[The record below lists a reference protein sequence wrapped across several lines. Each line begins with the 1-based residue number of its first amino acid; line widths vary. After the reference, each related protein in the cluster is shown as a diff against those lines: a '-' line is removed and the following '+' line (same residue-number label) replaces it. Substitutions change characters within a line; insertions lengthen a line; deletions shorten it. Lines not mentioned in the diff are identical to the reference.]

1 MMVYHSRWKRH
12 IGWILLAL
20 LVAILSLFIW
30 AYQKP
35 EHFIGFLLNASPTA
49 AAQKLYLG
57 EDQQD
62 GKAVTW
68 DNWMQAPFNRL
79 AFRQVAHFLNTVPV
93 SRGNSPTSPLEQ
105 ASLKEIKRIDT
116 LELPNNLSLDSILKG
131 TDTDAFIALKDG
143 KVLVEQYF
151 NGQRP
156 ESKHIMMSVTKSF
169 TGIITEMMI
178 LEGLLAETELIGDV
192 VPELQGTAFADA
204 TIRNALDMEI
214 SMVFDETY
222 DDPNSDISRFIYAS
236 GLMPWPRGQAEFDSL
251 YDFLA
256 SLRKLDAHGHE
267 FQYTTA
273 TTEVLGWVITK
284 RGGKPFQQQFEER
297 LFRRIGAEYNAYF
310 AADTQNVA
318 VAGGGLNVTLRDMA
332 RLVLLV
338 ANDGFWN
345 GQQIVPK
352 AIIQKIKQG
361 GDPSHF
367 PDFLGETASYK
378 SQWYVD
384 ASQGTL
390 RALGINGQE
399 VFIDAASGIVI
410 VQQSSHPDAVGLYSL
425 LSWALQDA
433 FASTYSQTHSSE

>member
-1 MMVYHSRWKRH
+1 MHKRANWKIRLGWASLSLIVT
-12 IGWILLAL
+12 IGILLL
-20 LVAILSLFIW
+20 WV
-30 AYQKP
+30 YQKP
-35 EHFIGFLLNASPTA
+35 GQFAAMLLDPSPTA
-49 AAQKLYLG
+49 AELNLYVG
-57 EDQQD
+57 RDKQD
-62 GKAVTW
+62 GSAVTW
-68 DNWMQAPFNRL
+68 ANWMQAPFNRL
-79 AFRQVAHFLNTVPV
+79 AFRRISDFLNTVPISRV
-93 SRGNSPTSPLEQ
+93 SDKATSLETAPLNQ
-105 ASLKEIKRIDT
+105 TALLND
-116 LELPNNLSLDSILKG
+116 LDLPNDLSLDVILKG

-143 KVLVEQYF
+143 KVLVERYF

-169 TGIITEMMI
+169 TGIIAEMMI
-178 LEGLLAETELIGDV
+178 LEGLLDENELIGNI
-192 VPELQGTAFADA
+192 VPELESTAFADA
-204 TIRNALDMEI
+204 TLRNVLDMEV

-222 DDPNSDISRFIYAS
+222 ADPDSDISRFIYAS
-236 GLMPWPRGQAEFDSL
+236 GLLPWPDGKAEFDSL
-251 YDFLA
+251 YDFLG
-256 SLRKLDAHGHE
+256 SLRKQDSHGRE

-284 RGGKPFQQQFEER
+284 RGGKPFHQQFEER
-297 LFRRIGAEYNAYF
+297 LFSRIGAEYDAYF

-318 VAGGGLNVTLRDMA
+318 VAGGGLSVTLRDMA

-345 GQQIVPK
+345 GQQIVPQ

-367 PDFLGETASYK
+367 PDFLGETSSYK

-399 VFIDAASGIVI
+399 VFVDAASGIVI
-410 VQQSSHPDAVGLYSL
+410 VQQSSHPNAVGLYSL
-425 LSWALQDA
+425 LSWALQDV
-433 FASTYSQTHSSE
+433 FAKTYSETQPNE

>member
-1 MMVYHSRWKRH
+1 MMVYHSRWKRR

-20 LVAILSLFIW
+20 LVAILSLLIW

-68 DNWMQAPFNRL
+68 ANWMQAPFNRL
-79 AFRQVAHFLNTVPV
+79 AFRQVANFLNTVPI
-93 SRGNSPTSPLEQ
+93 SRGNNPTSPLER
-105 ASLKEIKRIDT
+105 ASLEEIKRIDT
-116 LELPNNLSLDSILKG
+116 LELPNNLSLDSVLKG
-131 TDTDAFIALKDG
+131 TDTDAFIALRDG

-156 ESKHIMMSVTKSF
+156 DSKHIMMSVTKSF
-169 TGIITEMMI
+169 TGIIAEMMI
-178 LEGLLAETELIGDV
+178 LEGLLDENELIGNII
-192 VPELQGTAFADA
+192 PELENTAFADA
-204 TIRNALDMEI
+204 TLRNVLDMEV

-222 DDPNSDISRFIYAS
+222 ADPNSDISRFIYAS
-236 GLMPWPRGQAEFDSL
+236 GLLPWPDGQAEFSSL

-256 SLRKLDAHGHE
+256 SLRKQDSHGRE

-284 RGGKPFQQQFEER
+284 RGGKPFHQQFEER
-297 LFRRIGAEYNAYF
+297 LFSRIGAEYDAYF

-318 VAGGGLNVTLRDMA
+318 VAGGGLSVTLRDMA

-345 GQQIVPK
+345 GQQIVPQ

-399 VFIDAASGIVI
+399 VFVDAASGIVI
-410 VQQSSHPDAVGLYSL
+410 VQQSSHPNAVGLYSL
-425 LSWALQDA
+425 LSWALQDV
-433 FASTYSQTHSSE
+433 FAKTYSETQANE